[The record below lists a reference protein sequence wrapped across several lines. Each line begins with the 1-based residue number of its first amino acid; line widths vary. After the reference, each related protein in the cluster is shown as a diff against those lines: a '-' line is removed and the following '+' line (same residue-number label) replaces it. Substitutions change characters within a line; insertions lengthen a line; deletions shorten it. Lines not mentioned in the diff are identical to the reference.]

1 MLEPHTAEA
10 RSILDDERQC
20 DVSIPFESMNSSVIA
35 GGGRFLNFTAT
46 AIQKRL
52 NYISPSNFSEQRG
65 SNSSGPLDR
74 ENIPNSP
81 SFAYIAQLPPRFAR
95 RVRPLES

>member
-20 DVSIPFESMNSSVIA
+20 DVSISVRVCEIVCDLA
-35 GGGRFLNFTAT
+35 GGARFLNFTAT

-52 NYISPSNFSEQRG
+52 NYNPSDFSEQRVQFFWTFG
-65 SNSSGPLDR
+65 QG
-74 ENIPNSP
+74 E
-81 SFAYIAQLPPRFAR
+81 
-95 RVRPLES
+95 